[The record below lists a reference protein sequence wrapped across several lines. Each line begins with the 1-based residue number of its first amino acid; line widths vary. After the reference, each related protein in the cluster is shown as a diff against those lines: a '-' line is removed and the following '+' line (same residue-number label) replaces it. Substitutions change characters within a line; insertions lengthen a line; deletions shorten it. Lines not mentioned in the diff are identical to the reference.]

1 MRRVLLIVILLF
13 VFAPNAL
20 GQTSQGAVILMGE
33 SGAEA
38 DLVADLGEVLVT
50 ALLQK
55 SSNRYRFLGKEGVV
69 TELKKRRTQSGQ
81 VCIESNDCI
90 RAYAKEAGLQLMV
103 YGKVG
108 KAAYGYWLI
117 ITKIGLT
124 GIPDEIKKIKVE
136 GGVTKLIENVEA
148 AADWLLGPDRTWLQV
163 SVDQDG
169 AVLSLDD
176 KEIGPVTA
184 GPMEVAPGKHAVV
197 LRKKGYEDYVGEI
210 DCEQGTLCKVEAT
223 MAVAAAGAPD
233 KPPVKK
239 PPVKKPSKR
248 KKTKTWQTL
257 GWVFSGLTAASLGTA
272 IYFSVMMNKDVKR
285 YDDFLN
291 ENCTGGP
298 NGNQCPWSE
307 AEFNSNTEVNSI
319 KDDGKSH
326 ALWANV
332 TWIGAGVTGTA
343 AVTFFV
349 VDAFAT
355 GPSKT
360 AFLPRVQPVIAPGF
374 SGLTFNLDF

>member
-13 VFAPNAL
+13 ISAPHVL
-20 GQTSQGAVILMGE
+20 GQTGQGAVILMGE

-55 SSNRYRFLGKEGVV
+55 SNNRYRFLGKEGVV

-81 VCIESNDCI
+81 VCIESNDCL

-169 AVLSLDD
+169 AVFSLDD

-210 DCEQGTLCKVEAT
+210 DCEQGTLCEVEAT
-223 MAVAAAGAPD
+223 MAVAAAAVVTPD
-233 KPPVKK
+233 KPPVKR
-239 PPVKKPSKR
+239 PPKR
-248 KKTKTWQTL
+248 KKTKAWKAL

-272 IYFSVMMNKDVKR
+272 FYFTVALKKDAQR
-285 YDDFLN
+285 YDDWLKQECPN
-291 ENCTGGP
+291 KICTI
-298 NGNQCPWSE
+298 SKDDY
-307 AEFNSNTEVNSI
+307 NSDPTVRDI

-326 ALWANV
+326 ALWASA
-332 TWIGAGVTGTA
+332 TWIGAGVTGA
-343 AVTFFV
+343 AAATFFI
-349 VDAFAT
+349 VDAFAK

-360 AFLPRVQPVIAPGF
+360 AHMPRLQPIIAPGF
-374 SGLTFNLDF
+374 TGLTFNLGF

>member
-13 VFAPNAL
+13 VSVPYAL
-20 GQTSQGAVILMGE
+20 GQTGQGAVILMGE

-69 TELKKRRTQSGQ
+69 TDLKKRRTQSGQ

-90 RAYAKEAGLQLMV
+90 RAYAMEAGLQLMV

-163 SVDQDG
+163 SVDQEG

-184 GPMEVAPGKHAVV
+184 EPMEVAPGKHAVV
-197 LRKKGYEDYVGEI
+197 LRKKGYEDYVSEI

-223 MAVAAAGAPD
+223 MAVAAAAVTPD

-239 PPVKKPSKR
+239 PPKP
-248 KKTKTWQTL
+248 KKTKAWQTL

-272 IYFSVMMNKDVKR
+272 IYFTVALNKDAQR
-285 YDDFLN
+285 YDDRLK
-291 ENCTGGP
+291 EL
-298 NGNQCPWSE
+298 CPGKVCAVTE
-307 AEFNSNTEVNSI
+307 QNFNADPTIISI
-319 KDDGKSH
+319 KDDGRSH

-332 TWIGAGVTGTA
+332 TWIGAGVTGAA
-343 AVTFFV
+343 AVTFFL

-355 GPSKT
+355 GPSKKQ
-360 AFLPRVQPVIAPGF
+360 AFLPPLQPVIAPGF
-374 SGLTFNLDF
+374 TGLTFNLDF